1 MTLTG
6 SDGTVFTIADYL
18 TVALTKDGK
27 RVAEIKDAGVYRV
40 TVSVSDDPN
49 VTAESFTFTVTVNRA
64 TYSVDG
70 KITVVGDTT
79 YIAGKAGEINLR
91 VALTGADGV
100 TVRVDDTRLPELPNT
115 PGQHIVKFYLIG
127 SDNYEPLAAYEV
139 EVTVKQA
146 VAKDDGYKDISIIY
160 ADGAD
165 PEIRFEIVENEVDDD
180 VKNLLLDSAS
190 LGLNIVHPKLA
201 GLYRYTFKDADG
213 NAVKYSDIGEI
224 SVVITL
230 PKRYQGYDKAALFDE
245 ISSTLRYAA
254 FRLLCVWGATSVE
267 RSREAW
273 PILDEAIQCYH
284 GDLEYRDML
293 GCLYEFCQGEI
304 DAEVAEKLA
313 LRLKFDAENGK
324 GSYLKA
330 RSSEICEMLVKCFG
344 LDLSKKKKRA
354 SVKKSDDAEDEE

>member
-1 MTLTG
+1 MAENKDAQLTDEELAQLQLAEENENAVDRLVKELG
-6 SDGTVFTIADYL
+6 CPTRRIRQFAARVLHLLAERDPQRVVPCVPALIEALDRPEAQTRWEALD
-18 TVALTKDGK
+18 ALTALATTCPEQLGDAFEG
-27 RVAEIKDAGVYRV
+27 AE
-40 TVSVSDDPN
+40 T
-49 VTAESFTFTVTVNRA
+49 
-64 TYSVDG
+64 
-70 KITVVGDTT
+70 
-79 YIAGKAGEINLR
+79 
-91 VALTGADGV
+91 
-100 TVRVDDTRLPELPNT
+100 
-115 PGQHIVKFYLIG
+115 
-127 SDNYEPLAAYEV
+127 
-139 EVTVKQA
+139 
-146 VAKDDGYKDISIIY
+146 
-160 ADGAD
+160 
-165 PEIRFEIVENEVDDD
+165 
-180 VKNLLLDSAS
+180 
-190 LGLNIVHPKLA
+190 
-201 GLYRYTFKDADG
+201 
-213 NAVKYSDIGEI
+213 
-224 SVVITL
+224 
-230 PKRYQGYDKAALFDE
+230 ALFDE

-330 RSSEICEMLVKCFG
+330 RSSEICEMLVKRFG

>member
-1 MTLTG
+1 MAENKDEQLTDEELAQLQLAEENENAVDRLVKELG
-6 SDGTVFTIADYL
+6 CPTRRIRQFAARVLHLLAERDPQRVVPCVPALIEALD
-18 TVALTKDGK
+18 ALTALATTCPEQLGDAFEG
-27 RVAEIKDAGVYRV
+27 AE
-40 TVSVSDDPN
+40 T
-49 VTAESFTFTVTVNRA
+49 
-64 TYSVDG
+64 
-70 KITVVGDTT
+70 
-79 YIAGKAGEINLR
+79 
-91 VALTGADGV
+91 
-100 TVRVDDTRLPELPNT
+100 
-115 PGQHIVKFYLIG
+115 
-127 SDNYEPLAAYEV
+127 
-139 EVTVKQA
+139 
-146 VAKDDGYKDISIIY
+146 
-160 ADGAD
+160 
-165 PEIRFEIVENEVDDD
+165 
-180 VKNLLLDSAS
+180 
-190 LGLNIVHPKLA
+190 
-201 GLYRYTFKDADG
+201 
-213 NAVKYSDIGEI
+213 
-224 SVVITL
+224 
-230 PKRYQGYDKAALFDE
+230 ALFDE

-330 RSSEICEMLVKCFG
+330 RSSEICEMLVKRFG

>member
-1 MTLTG
+1 MPC
-6 SDGTVFTIADYL
+6 VP
-18 TVALTKDGK
+18 ALIEALDRPEAQT
-27 RVAEIKDAGVYRV
+27 RWEALDA
-40 TVSVSDDPN
+40 
-49 VTAESFTFTVTVNRA
+49 
-64 TYSVDG
+64 
-70 KITVVGDTT
+70 
-79 YIAGKAGEINLR
+79 
-91 VALTGADGV
+91 
-100 TVRVDDTRLPELPNT
+100 
-115 PGQHIVKFYLIG
+115 
-127 SDNYEPLAAYEV
+127 LAALATTCPEQLGDAF
-139 EVTVKQA
+139 E
-146 VAKDDGYKDISIIY
+146 
-160 ADGAD
+160 GA
-165 PEIRFEIVENEVDDD
+165 E
-180 VKNLLLDSAS
+180 
-190 LGLNIVHPKLA
+190 
-201 GLYRYTFKDADG
+201 T
-213 NAVKYSDIGEI
+213 
-224 SVVITL
+224 
-230 PKRYQGYDKAALFDE
+230 ALFDE

-330 RSSEICEMLVKCFG
+330 RSSEICEMLVKRFG